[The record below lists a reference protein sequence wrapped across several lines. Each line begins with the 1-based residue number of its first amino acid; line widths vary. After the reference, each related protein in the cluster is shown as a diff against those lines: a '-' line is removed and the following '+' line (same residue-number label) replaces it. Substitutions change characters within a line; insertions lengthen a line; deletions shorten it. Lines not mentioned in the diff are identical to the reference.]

1 MEQSTLYNAR
11 LDTWSLNHF
20 TGDHLGDLSQK
31 FTPDGGAKAFY
42 GLTVVAFIESESLL
56 HKKICDF
63 QNKIAAALESAGVG
77 HVFSML
83 EPLSFHMTICDI
95 VAGSAPLEPA
105 KLLDIV
111 EAGRRLF
118 PKLGMDSK
126 LSCQLTGL
134 GVDMSLVLLAEFESD
149 ASLKQCLH
157 LEKQLKKGFQVDERS
172 FLGHVS
178 LAYFVQQPGTQL
190 NRIKQVLAPFSEE
203 ALGEFNFNKI
213 SLCHFSDMNTYTPL
227 ISFDLLDRSFE
238 HHPNNL
244 HTFMPATESL
254 QENHESLSED

>member
-31 FTPDGGAKAFY
+31 FTHDGGAKAFY